1 MPPTAFHRYIWV
13 GKANTT
19 SATSAEAA
27 TEAAAV
33 PKEEPLPGQA
43 GTVPPGTSMW
53 LALLD
58 DLEAS
63 LPEGYLAS
71 VVFIDQWPEE

>member
-1 MPPTAFHRYIWV
+1 MLA
-13 GKANTT
+13 
-19 SATSAEAA
+19 
-27 TEAAAV
+27 
-33 PKEEPLPGQA
+33 KEEPLPGQA